1 MGTRTIWNKNQTKRV
16 LFTKE
21 IRSSVKDTFSLFQ
34 FLENNLQHEEIEV
47 NTIDNTK
54 FTFIKKIGT
63 KKIQIEISDTEREN
77 FLEISVYDSRL
88 NYLNGVYNW
97 SNKQIFGLKYGLW
110 IILIIV
116 AISIIPLAVL
126 LATQETISS
135 EAQTALKVGGIVLI
149 SIGGGVF
156 VLFLIFTQLSS
167 GRQIKLR
174 DNVSNFVQ
182 IIINFIDSF
191 REDSKGKKVCWS
203 CYKEITSESSKC
215 PHCGIQL

>member
-16 LFTKE
+16 IITKE

-34 FLENNLQHEEIEV
+34 FLENNLKHEEIEV

-54 FTFIKKIGT
+54 FTFVKKMGSKKIN
-63 KKIQIEISDTEREN
+63 IEIRDTDREN
-77 FLEISVYDSRL
+77 FLEINAYNSKL

-97 SNKQIFGLKYGLW
+97 SNKQIFGLKYSLW

-126 LATQETISS
+126 LAIQETISS
-135 EAQTALKVGGIVLI
+135 EAQTALRVGGIVLI

-182 IIINFIDSF
+182 IIINFIENY
-191 REDSKGKKVCWS
+191 REDSKGKKVCWN
-203 CYKEITSESSKC
+203 CYKEITNESSKC
-215 PHCGIQL
+215 PHCETQL

>member
-54 FTFIKKIGT
+54 FTFIKKIGS

-126 LATQETISS
+126 LAIQETISS